1 MAEEHTLDIH
11 EADRRIADRINAS
24 PHAKRLLTTLCRQVG
39 PRPAGSAAMRQAAG
53 LLAGEWRSIGAREVH
68 TERVPVLAWEEGE
81 SSVRAI
87 GPTAHSL
94 DSVHC
99 VNSAPGTVS
108 GALVVAGES
117 ELAGSSG
124 PGRELRGAIV
134 LMKGHEVSGG
144 KYEPMQRRISRAE
157 RAGAAAVLLA
167 GRHPDLPVIDHM
179 YRPVSVPVV
188 SLPGKQAA
196 RLAELASR
204 NALQVRI
211 EAEGRCREASCVNLV
226 GTIGPQAPAGELV
239 VLSAHLDG
247 YYLSPCAFDN
257 LTGIVALTETA
268 RALSRYSGGFARSL
282 RIIAYTGEECGFAGS
297 KEYVRA
303 HVEELDRVRF
313 VLNLDGLFDDTAS
326 GLAVMWSPEMR
337 EYIAHAL
344 SDLNAKVDVR
354 DMFCMSSDYLPFLL
368 AGVAAG
374 RPASFTSPFPPW
386 SHTVEDTEDKID
398 LEWLRAN
405 ALLCA
410 RVLLKMLT
418 DRGPLPSMRKTAQ
431 EVRELVRAEQAEDA
445 LYWVGAIER
454 AEAGTD

>member
-1 MAEEHTLDIH
+1 M
-11 EADRRIADRINAS
+11 
-24 PHAKRLLTTLCRQVG
+24 
-39 PRPAGSAAMRQAAG
+39 
-53 LLAGEWRSIGAREVH
+53 
-68 TERVPVLAWEEGE
+68 
-81 SSVRAI
+81 
-87 GPTAHSL
+87 
-94 DSVHC
+94 
-99 VNSAPGTVS
+99 
-108 GALVVAGES
+108 
-117 ELAGSSG
+117 
-124 PGRELRGAIV
+124 
-134 LMKGHEVSGG
+134 
-144 KYEPMQRRISRAE
+144 
-157 RAGAAAVLLA
+157 
-167 GRHPDLPVIDHM
+167 
-179 YRPVSVPVV
+179 
-188 SLPGKQAA
+188 
-196 RLAELASR
+196 
-204 NALQVRI
+204 
-211 EAEGRCREASCVNLV
+211 
-226 GTIGPQAPAGELV
+226 
-239 VLSAHLDG
+239 
-247 YYLSPCAFDN
+247 
-257 LTGIVALTETA
+257 
-268 RALSRYSGGFARSL
+268 SRYSGGFTRSL
-282 RIIAYTGEECGFAGS
+282 RIIAYTGEEHGFAGS

-303 HVEELDRVRF
+303 HAEELDRVRF
-313 VLNLDGLFDDTAS
+313 VLNLDSLFDDTAS

-344 SDLNAKVDVR
+344 SDFNAKVDVR